1 MNETGRGERAR
12 LAHVVFEA
20 LQVTPRWQQLFE
32 RVRRIEARVAASEK
46 RHEAARREQAD
57 KIPAYERDP
66 LFRYLARRRYGT
78 ATAAG
83 NPVARGLDRWV
94 AGVVQ
99 YDDARAKYDFL
110 NELPDHAAGMLE
122 EDRRALAAAVP
133 PLTRLEN
140 EVIDRN
146 GLTPVL
152 ERIRDEFE
160 ANDWNGRRSRFD
172 DSLDINALLLGY
184 LAGSHSSGH
193 MHRLLGH
200 HQHFLPVGDGFGS
213 AGTFGSGGGFG
224 GSSFG
229 GFGGGEG
236 GFPPGAGSSP
246 AVRGRLRASTESGDV
261 SGIPA
266 TPNRLGASHG
276 TFPGVIQ

>member
-1 MNETGRGERAR
+1 MRDHPRAGRVPPPRNERGRPWRAR
-12 LAHVVFEA
+12 SPKWKTASA
-20 LQVTPRWQQLFE
+20 PSSTPRRTAW
-32 RVRRIEARVAASEK
+32 ARWSASSPGSAPAWPMSSSRHSRSRPAGSSSSSGSAAS
-46 RHEAARREQAD
+46 RRGSRLRETPRSR
-57 KIPAYERDP
+57 PA
-66 LFRYLARRRYGT
+66 G
-78 ATAAG
+78 AG
-83 NPVARGLDRWV
+83 
-94 AGVVQ
+94 
-99 YDDARAKYDFL
+99 
-110 NELPDHAAGMLE
+110 
-122 EDRRALAAAVP
+122 
-133 PLTRLEN
+133 

-184 LAGSHSSGH
+184 LADSHSSGH
-193 MHRLLGH
+193 VHRLLGH

-246 AVRGRLRASTESGDV
+246 AARGRLRASTESGDV

-276 TFPGVIQ
+276 TFPDVIQ